1 MEFRLFRMV
10 LLAGAVFLLFVG
22 FIWWNQR
29 SMIYLPTREL
39 LPPDPDR
46 LAGLQE
52 VEFPTQD
59 GLRLGGWFVP
69 ARGARSGASFLVLN
83 GNGGNRSYRTPLA
96 EALSGAGHSVLL
108 FDYRGY
114 GGNPGSPTEAG
125 LLADARAARR
135 YLLSRNDAESD
146 RLVYFGESLGAA
158 VAITLAREHPPSAL
172 ILRSPFTSLADV
184 GRIHYPYLPVR
195 LILADRFPSVE
206 IIGELA
212 CPVMIVAGEADRIIP
227 FEQSRRLFEAA
238 PDPKRFL
245 PIPGADHN
253 DLVMLAGESLL
264 QAIAEFLGEFRTTS
278 IPDSSGVA
286 IRKESPP

>member
-1 MEFRLFRMV
+1 MV

-39 LPPDPDR
+39 LPVDPDR

-52 VEFPTQD
+52 VEFPTRD

-69 ARGARSGASFLVLN
+69 ARGARSGVSFLVLN

-96 EALSGAGHSVLL
+96 EALSSAGHSVLL

-114 GGNPGSPTEAG
+114 GGNPGSPSEAG

-135 YLLSRNDAESD
+135 YLLSRDDAGSD

-184 GRIHYPYLPVR
+184 GRVHYPYLPVS
-195 LILADRFPSVE
+195 LLLADRFPSVE

-245 PIPGADHN
+245 PVPGADHN
-253 DLVMLAGESLL
+253 DLALLAGEPLL
-264 QAIAEFLGEFRTTS
+264 RAIAGFLGEFRITS
-278 IPDSSGVA
+278 VPDSSGTA
-286 IRKESPP
+286 IRKETPP